1 MMSSWRLTE
10 RSSTWTGRSPGVGDA
25 HPAAR
30 ADAARIAA
38 HLRDRYQAQVI
49 GIGSLFD
56 PERPFLERSDIDLVV
71 SGIPKGRY
79 FAALSEA
86 AELTRFHLD
95 LIPIDDANDLLRET
109 AARLG
114 VRL

>member
-1 MMSSWRLTE
+1 MAAYRTVEYLD
-10 RSSTWTGRSPGVGDA
+10 RALTGRGDA
-25 HPAAR
+25 VAAR

-38 HLRDRYQAQVI
+38 YLRDRYQAEVF

-56 PERPFLERSDIDLVV
+56 PDRPFLERSDIDLVV

-95 LIPIDDANDLLRET
+95 LIPIDDANDLIRET
-109 AARLG
+109 AARRG